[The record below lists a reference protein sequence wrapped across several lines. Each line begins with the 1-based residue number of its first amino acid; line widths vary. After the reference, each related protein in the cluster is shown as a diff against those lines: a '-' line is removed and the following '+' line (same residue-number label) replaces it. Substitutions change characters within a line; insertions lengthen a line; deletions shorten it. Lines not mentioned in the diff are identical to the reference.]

1 MLKHKFILTLLF
13 LFSNWNIVSQEI
25 TGIIYSENKIPLSDV
40 NIKIRGKST
49 GTKSDQNGQF
59 SLNLKKGDLL
69 VFSYIGMGTK
79 KIRIKNFSPLEVI
92 LRSKANILKEV
103 EIKSTN
109 KKNKPKTIISRFRE
123 IDVDKVGYTAY
134 SFSGEDI
141 RSYSNIGIAEALV
154 GRVPNF
160 QITSEGVIL
169 RSRGFNNQLYALW
182 EIDGILFSG
191 IPPYINPSTI
201 ENVFVVPSAS
211 ATIGYGK
218 RASGGLIVVNTTRY
232 KINYEN
238 KKQLKQL
245 NFFSKE
251 SKSNLP
257 NNEESLNEIV
267 NSSNNDLNKLKLA
280 AYTYQKQGNAV
291 FALRLYRLI
300 LSLDQSKTKSYRNVA
315 ESMKESGQLM
325 NAWDFY
331 LNYLTIKEDE
341 IDDISLK
348 IIFNDMEHLYHAYE
362 LKNKIKNNFVSSK
375 KPISDFKNQV
385 RLVFEWTVPNETL
398 RIEIINPEEQRIKF
412 QLGSSDQKDRFI
424 EEVFIDGNLLGNWKL
439 NVTTLG
445 DKPLKGNLKVTIYR
459 DWLSTQK
466 TLPQKRFFYF
476 SEVDQGSYKL
486 LDIFF

>member
-1 MLKHKFILTLLF
+1 MLKHKFILTLLL

-25 TGIIYSENKIPLSDV
+25 TGIVYSENKIPLSDV

-238 KKQLKQL
+238 KKTVETVKLFLKR
-245 NFFSKE
+245 E
-251 SKSNLP
+251 
-257 NNEESLNEIV
+257 
-267 NSSNNDLNKLKLA
+267 
-280 AYTYQKQGNAV
+280 
-291 FALRLYRLI
+291 
-300 LSLDQSKTKSYRNVA
+300 
-315 ESMKESGQLM
+315 
-325 NAWDFY
+325 
-331 LNYLTIKEDE
+331 
-341 IDDISLK
+341 
-348 IIFNDMEHLYHAYE
+348 
-362 LKNKIKNNFVSSK
+362 
-375 KPISDFKNQV
+375 
-385 RLVFEWTVPNETL
+385 
-398 RIEIINPEEQRIKF
+398 
-412 QLGSSDQKDRFI
+412 
-424 EEVFIDGNLLGNWKL
+424 
-439 NVTTLG
+439 
-445 DKPLKGNLKVTIYR
+445 
-459 DWLSTQK
+459 
-466 TLPQKRFFYF
+466 
-476 SEVDQGSYKL
+476 
-486 LDIFF
+486 

>member
-1 MLKHKFILTLLF
+1 MLKHKFTLTLLF

-218 RASGGLIVVNTTRY
+218 RAGGGLIVVNTTRY

-362 LKNKIKNNFVSSK
+362 LKNKIKDNFVTSK